1 VNAGPRTVLPE
12 LLDELAPD
20 DPRARRSRGDLRRI
34 HVAMGSAAILARTFA
49 RVRPGAPPRRIVE
62 LGAGDG
68 TLLLRVARRLG
79 WRDVELTLLDRVD
92 LLDDATRAAYA
103 ALGWRVRAKRGCALD
118 WARAA
123 VGRAPSGSAA
133 SQGAHSD
140 SDSDSGSA
148 SGQHYDLCVASLFLH
163 HFAADDLGELLR
175 GVAARADAFV
185 ALEPRRGRLARFGS
199 RLVALL
205 GANAVTRADAVTSVD
220 AGFAGRELSSS
231 WPSGPS
237 GPQWHLVE
245 RAAGPFAHCFVATR
259 SADDGR

>member
-1 VNAGPRTVLPE
+1 VLPE

-34 HVAMGSAAILARTFA
+34 HVAMGSAAILARALA
-49 RVRPGAPPRRIVE
+49 RVRPAAPPRRIVE

-103 ALGWRVRAKRGCALD
+103 ALGWRVRARRGCVLD
-118 WARAA
+118 WARASTD
-123 VGRAPSGSAA
+123 RDAA
-133 SQGAHSD
+133 GA
-140 SDSDSGSA
+140 GA
-148 SGQHYDLCVASLFLH
+148 GAGGGAGEHYDLCVASLFLH
-163 HFAADDLGELLR
+163 HFAPDALGELLR

-185 ALEPRRGRLARFGS
+185 ALEPRRGRLARVGS

-220 AGFAGRELSSS
+220 AGFAGHELSSS
-231 WPSGPS
+231 WPSGP
-237 GPQWHLVE
+237 WHLVE
-245 RAAGPFAHCFVATR
+245 RAAGPFAHTFVATR

>member
-1 VNAGPRTVLPE
+1 MNAGPRTVLPE
-12 LLDELAPD
+12 LLDELSPD

-34 HVAMGSAAILARTFA
+34 HVAMGSAAILARALA

-68 TLLLRVARRLG
+68 TLLLQVARRLG

-92 LLDDATRAAYA
+92 LLDDTTRAAYA
-103 ALGWRVRAKRGCALD
+103 ALGWHVRAKRGCALD

-123 VGRAPSGSAA
+123 ARRDAAGSGE
-133 SQGAHSD
+133 
-140 SDSDSGSA
+140 
-148 SGQHYDLCVASLFLH
+148 HYDLCVASLFLH
-163 HFAADDLGELLR
+163 HFAADDLGDLLH

-199 RLVALL
+199 RMVALL

-220 AGFAGRELSSS
+220 AGFAGGELSSS
-231 WPSGPS
+231 WPSGPH
-237 GPQWHLVE
+237 WHLVE
-245 RAAGPFAHCFVATR
+245 RAAGPFAHSFVATR
-259 SADDGR
+259 GADDGR

>member
-34 HVAMGSAAILARTFA
+34 HVAMGSAAILARALA
-49 RVRPGAPPRRIVE
+49 RVRPAAPPRRIVE

-103 ALGWRVRAKRGCALD
+103 ALGWRVRANRACALD

-123 VGRAPSGSAA
+123 TGRDAA
-133 SQGAHSD
+133 GAD
-140 SDSDSGSA
+140 A
-148 SGQHYDLCVASLFLH
+148 RYDLCVASLFLH
-163 HFAADDLGELLR
+163 HFAPDALADLLR

-185 ALEPRRGRLARFGS
+185 ALEPRRGRLARVGS

-220 AGFAGRELSSS
+220 AGFADRELSSS
-231 WPSGPS
+231 WPSGP
-237 GPQWHLVE
+237 WHLVE
-245 RAAGPFAHCFVATR
+245 RAAGPFAHSFVATR

>member
-34 HVAMGSAAILARTFA
+34 HVAMGSAAILARAFA

-123 VGRAPSGSAA
+123 AGLDAAGSAA

-140 SDSDSGSA
+140 SDSGSA
-148 SGQHYDLCVASLFLH
+148 SGEHYDLCVASLFLH

-199 RLVALL
+199 RLVALV
-205 GANAVTRADAVTSVD
+205 GANAVTRADAVTSVA
-220 AGFAGRELSSS
+220 AGFAGHELSSS
-231 WPSGPS
+231 WQS

-245 RAAGPFAHCFVATR
+245 QAAGPFAHSFVATR

>member
-1 VNAGPRTVLPE
+1 VDAGPRTVLPE

-34 HVAMGSAAILARTFA
+34 HVAMGSAAILARALA

-92 LLDDATRAAYA
+92 LLDDATREAYA
-103 ALGWRVRAKRGCALD
+103 VLGWRVHAKRACALD

-123 VGRAPSGSAA
+123 TDGDADGSAR
-133 SQGAHSD
+133 SRGAHADRGSV
-140 SDSDSGSA
+140 SGER
-148 SGQHYDLCVASLFLH
+148 YDLCVASLFLH
-163 HFAADDLGELLR
+163 HFTADDLAGLLH
-175 GVAARADAFV
+175 GIAARTDAFV

-199 RLVALL
+199 RMVALL
-205 GANAVTRADAVTSVD
+205 GADAVTSVD

-231 WPSGPS
+231 WPSGAH
-237 GPQWHLVE
+237 WHLVE
-245 RAAGPFAHCFVATR
+245 RAAGPFAHSFVATR
-259 SADDGR
+259 AAGDGR

>member
-1 VNAGPRTVLPE
+1 MNAGPRTVLPE
-12 LLDELAPD
+12 LLDDLAPD

-34 HVAMGSAAILARTFA
+34 HVAMGSAAILARALA

-123 VGRAPSGSAA
+123 VGRDPSGSAA
-133 SQGAHSD
+133 SRGAHSD
-140 SDSDSGSA
+140 RGSGSDE
-148 SGQHYDLCVASLFLH
+148 HYDLCVASLFLH
-163 HFAADDLGELLR
+163 HFAADDLGDLLR
-175 GVAARADAFV
+175 GIAARADAFV
-185 ALEPRRGRLARFGS
+185 ALEPCRGRLARFGS

-231 WPSGPS
+231 WPSGP
-237 GPQWHLVE
+237 QWHLAE